1 MTRCSVVLS
10 MRVSGPLLLLLLVAA
25 LVPGARSWDWQC
37 SFCQYAAKTVIRHVA
52 LGLLTRDTW
61 RHV

>member
-1 MTRCSVVLS
+1 MS
-10 MRVSGPLLLLLLVAA
+10 MRVSGPLLLLVVVVAA

-37 SFCQYAAKTVIRHVA
+37 SFCQYAAKTLIRHAA